1 MPTLDDFHPF
11 DREVV
16 ECPYPFNRVLREDA
30 PVYRDPDTG
39 FYLVAGYDL
48 VSAILK
54 DPGRFSSRFRD
65 ALRPWDTFPEEA
77 RNILSEG
84 WPATEILLTADP
96 PDHAKSRALVTKAFS
111 MKRVKAMMPF
121 MEQTVDDLLDRL
133 IPQGQME
140 FRDDFAL
147 ILPLMI
153 TARQFRVPDHE
164 MDQIK
169 HWSDIFAAQLG
180 QEPKPDAAIIAEA
193 REMVAFQKYF
203 AAKLDDV
210 RADPGDE
217 IISVIAQAMDDP
229 DDPLSLADA
238 LEIINQ
244 AFVAGHETT
253 TSAMTSGMR
262 LLIEN
267 PDQLKALQDDP
278 SLIPNFCEEVLRL
291 ESPTN
296 NMWRIARE
304 DVELAGVKVPRGAM
318 LMLRFGSAN
327 RDEAKFGTDS
337 EQMDVCRRDARDHL
351 AFGAGPHFCIG
362 ALVARQEMHK
372 AFERLLARATNFRM
386 APGHDAPT
394 HMYSVLLRGLE
405 ALHIEFDV
413 I

>member
-16 ECPYPFNRVLREDA
+16 ECPYPFNRVLREEA

-84 WPATEILLTADP
+84 WAATEVLLTTDP

-180 QEPKPDAAIIAEA
+180 QEPKPDTAIIAEA

-217 IISVIAQAMDDP
+217 IISVVAQAMDDP

-372 AFERLLARATNFRM
+372 AFNQLLARATNFRM
-386 APGHDAPT
+386 APGHAAPT

-405 ALHIEFDV
+405 ALHIEFDA